1 MTPLAGFVAAIIAA
15 WIIREP
21 RRSAAA
27 ILIPFLGVLAVQ
39 TWTLAAGRGHNPP
52 STPQGVSYW
61 VFQAFFL
68 LFALGLATQLAI
80 ILRARSAGPGQVSAA
95 DAGRRTLQASGLL
108 LVLTIAFVIVVVLT
122 SPPVLHHTTNSPLP
136 LSGVIGILALVVSLV
151 VVTVLHIVQRR
162 AGARQQKLAAASPTT
177 AVAGGRR

>member
-1 MTPLAGFVAAIIAA
+1 MTPLAGFVAALIAA

-27 ILIPFLGVLAVQ
+27 ILIPFLGVLGVQ
-39 TWTLAAGRGHNPP
+39 TWILATGRGHNPP

-68 LFALGLATQLAI
+68 LLAVGLATQLAI
-80 ILRARSAGPGQVSAA
+80 ILRARSAGPGQVN
-95 DAGRRTLQASGLL
+95 AGRRALQASGLL
-108 LVLTIAFVIVVVLT
+108 LVLTIAFVVGAVLD
-122 SPPVLHHTTNSPLP
+122 SHPVLQHNANSPLP